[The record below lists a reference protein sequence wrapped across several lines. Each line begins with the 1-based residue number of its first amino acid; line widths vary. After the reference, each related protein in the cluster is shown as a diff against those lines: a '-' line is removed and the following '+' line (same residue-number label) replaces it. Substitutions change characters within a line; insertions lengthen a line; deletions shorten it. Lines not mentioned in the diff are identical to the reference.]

1 MKLLLDTHIL
11 LWAVLEPGKLNRG
24 LRKALESPE
33 TQLLISAAS
42 AWEIATKWRLGKLP
56 GAREVVANYQR
67 VIDGLGARECPIHSN
82 ECLVAGSWSTPH
94 RDPFDR
100 ILAAQATVRDLTLAT
115 TNAAFH
121 QFEGIRLFGG

>member
-24 LRKALESPE
+24 LREALESPE

-56 GAREVVANYQR
+56 GAGVVVENFQR
-67 VIDGLGARECPIHSN
+67 AIDGLGAIECPIVSS
-82 ECLVAGSWSTPH
+82 ECLVAESWSTPH

-100 ILAAQATVRDLTLAT
+100 IAVRLRPRCAT
-115 TNAAFH
+115 
-121 QFEGIRLFGG
+121 

>member
-24 LRKALESPE
+24 LREALENPE

-56 GAREVVANYQR
+56 GAGVVVDNFQR
-67 VIDGLGARECPIHSN
+67 AIDGLGAIECPILSG
-82 ECLVAGSWSTPH
+82 ESLLAGSWDVPH
-94 RDPFDR
+94 RDTFDR
-100 ILAAQATVRDLTLAT
+100 ILAAQASLRDLTLAT
-115 TNAAFH
+115 TDAAFH
-121 QFEGIRLFGG
+121 QFEGLRLFGG

>member
-11 LWAVLEPGKLNRG
+11 LWAVLEPDKLNRG
-24 LRKALESPE
+24 LREALENPA

-56 GAREVVANYQR
+56 GAGVVVESFQR
-67 VIDGLGARECPIHSN
+67 AIDGLGAIECPILSS
-82 ECLVAGSWSTPH
+82 ESLLAGSWTVPH

-100 ILAAQATVRDLTLAT
+100 ILAAQASLRDLTLAT
-115 TNAAFH
+115 TDGAFH
-121 QFEGIRLFGG
+121 QFPGVRLFGG